1 MPESEFIR
9 PRARMFVFRKL
20 ELRIFHADFDLS
32 DKIFKKTEK
41 LPFLQKRLK
50 LKLNLDELR
59 IFQAKRQ
66 QDTRH
71 MA

>member
-1 MPESEFIR
+1 
-9 PRARMFVFRKL
+9 MFVFRKL
-20 ELRIFHADFDLS
+20 ELRIFHADFYLS

-50 LKLNLDELR
+50 LKLKFNELR
-59 IFQAKRQ
+59 ILQAKRQ